1 MAPWNQTTEPV
12 LRRVR
17 KLTLIVEGQLNE
29 PDIACANKV
38 WAHLGVEMAR
48 YKEKDN
54 WSFVDEEK
62 RPQVR
67 EKLEAIFDGA
77 AFFVDGRVANPARDK
92 FKKADLLAWGAC
104 LLAEAAAN
112 AAVPDAEFEE
122 ALRLLAVVEPEGD
135 EAVDAAAGNAAT
147 GAAVADRVAVVAA
160 ADSGT
165 AFEPDDAMERDSREV
180 STDGRGAG
188 PPPGAPSISSANAA
202 AVAFKPTPQESDTCA
217 GGLAAAGSFAD
228 GATMHV
234 RTAERRSD
242 DEALAIGLAHSLN
255 DQLAPRHAPASPVGS
270 EAAPTSAPAAA
281 NVNPDTTIEPDD
293 AMECDSREESA
304 DGRGAGPPPGVEA
317 SASIIPVD
325 VVAAAAVAP
334 SVPLRRAAP
343 FATRTLDEVSAVRRR
358 IVANFEASPVA
369 VPPPGAEAP
378 PSISSEDSTSLRRSV
393 RKGFARRT
401 GRSGFFSGKG
411 RLTAE
416 AVASLNSCPSSVAS
430 NANHNRTA
438 TSFTQSRSDRSPWDR
453 ISYHSSQLSAKLA
466 RSFPSRKKA
475 YVRPPSVLAD
485 ELDEIETWQRIDAKV
500 IEAMRMREKIV
511 GRDSTLDAVE
521 REDRISEEAKHKTIV
536 DEMREVMDAVELGD
550 CELAE
555 QRVDSLQ
562 MHLHT
567 QLSTSRITRKV
578 RDAVVELKDLE
589 LKDCE
594 FAEQRIDR
602 LLFCWSTVMLS
613 AREQG
618 PLSTLDAME
627 FSDRRG
633 TAMADEP

>member
-1 MAPWNQTTEPV
+1 MDLLGACQRA
-12 LRRVR
+12 LRRPVIQGSMGTKKWSLTTARVLNRLR
-17 KLTLIVEGQLNE
+17 KVSNEILDGQPTE
-29 PDIACANKV
+29 HERACVNRV
-38 WAHLGVEMAR
+38 WPFVGVERREYPANGLWENIKPQDRRDGVRRQLKTRFSEGAFAR
-48 YKEKDN
+48 EGKAA
-54 WSFVDEEK
+54 
-62 RPQVR
+62 R
-67 EKLEAIFDGA
+67 E
-77 AFFVDGRVANPARDK
+77 AFTPD
-92 FKKADLLAWGAC
+92 DLLAWGDQ
-104 LLAEAAAN
+104 LLAEDAAN
-112 AAVPDAEFEE
+112 AAVAEAELEEE
-122 ALRLLAVVEPEGD
+122 ALRLFAPEEHEGD
-135 EAVDAAAGNAAT
+135 EAA
-147 GAAVADRVAVVAA
+147 
-160 ADSGT
+160 
-165 AFEPDDAMERDSREV
+165 
-180 STDGRGAG
+180 
-188 PPPGAPSISSANAA
+188 
-202 AVAFKPTPQESDTCA
+202 
-217 GGLAAAGSFAD
+217 
-228 GATMHV
+228 
-234 RTAERRSD
+234 
-242 DEALAIGLAHSLN
+242 
-255 DQLAPRHAPASPVGS
+255 
-270 EAAPTSAPAAA
+270 EAAPASAPAAA